1 MLKENGQQKSLIL
14 DTGKT
19 TIALENEFWGVIEYM
34 VLEDGHD
41 NWRDWFTENVLPN
54 WDGKRNLASHTRS
67 IVVLWLVTN
76 LEQCKATLDPSRDIK
91 ANMRRMV
98 ESMPRGSNLQ

>member
-1 MLKENGQQKSLIL
+1 MLKDNGQQKSLIL
-14 DTGKT
+14 DKGKT

-34 VLEDGHD
+34 ALEDGHD
-41 NWRDWFTENVLPN
+41 NWRDWFNENVTPN

-67 IVVLWLVTN
+67 IVVLWLVTD
-76 LEQCKATLDPSRDIK
+76 LETNRCKEDPSRDFK

-98 ESMPRGSNLQ
+98 ESMPKGTNLQ

>member
-1 MLKENGQQKSLIL
+1 MLKDNGQQKSLIL

-34 VLEDGHD
+34 ALEDGHD

-54 WDGKRNLASHTRS
+54 WDGKRNLASHVRS
-67 IVVLWLVTN
+67 YVAIALVTE
-76 LEQCKATLDPSRDIK
+76 LEIFKQERDPEREAL

-98 ESMPRGSNLQ
+98 SYMPKGYNVQ